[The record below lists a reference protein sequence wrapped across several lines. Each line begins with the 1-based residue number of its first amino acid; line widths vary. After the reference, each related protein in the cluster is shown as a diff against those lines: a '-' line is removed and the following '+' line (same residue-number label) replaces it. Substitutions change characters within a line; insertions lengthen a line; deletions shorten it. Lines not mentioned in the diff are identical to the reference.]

1 MILKRRA
8 QSKVTPP
15 MPLSV
20 SGTMLSHPGCV
31 RQLNEDVVTYVLP
44 GDTDRAAERG
54 ALAIV
59 ADGMGGHA
67 AGEVA
72 SRIAADTVQ
81 RLFYRLKGAPPEVLA
96 ACFTAANRA
105 INERSRTDPACSGMG
120 TTCTALALCNGAAF
134 LGHIGDSRA
143 YLLRQGQ
150 LQQISEDHSL
160 VAELVRSG
168 SMTEEEAV
176 RSPERNV
183 IVRALGICSS
193 AEPLIW
199 REGFPVQ
206 VDDIFVLC
214 SDGLSDFVHDETI
227 ADIVERFP
235 PFEASHALIDA
246 ALASDGTDN
255 VSVGVF
261 VVGTSEAQPG
271 VVRPTRPLE
280 RPGGPA

>member
-1 MILKRRA
+1 
-8 QSKVTPP
+8 
-15 MPLSV
+15 
-20 SGTMLSHPGCV
+20 MLSHPGCV
-31 RQLNEDVVTYVLP
+31 RQLNEDVVTYLLP
-44 GDTDRAAERG
+44 GNTDPTAERG

-59 ADGMGGHA
+59 ADGIGGHT

-81 RLFYRLKGAPPEVLA
+81 SLFYQLRGAPPEVLA

-105 INERSRTDPACSGMG
+105 INERSRFDPACTGMG
-120 TTCTALALCNGAAF
+120 TTCTVLAVRDGAAF

-143 YLLRQGQ
+143 YLLRQGR
-150 LQQISEDHSL
+150 LRQISEDHSL

-183 IVRALGICSS
+183 IVRALGIGSS
-193 AEPLIW
+193 VEPLIW

-206 VDDIFVLC
+206 LNDRFVLC
-214 SDGLSDFVHDETI
+214 SDGLSDFVNDETI
-227 ADIVERFP
+227 ADIVERLP
-235 PFEASHALIDA
+235 AFEASHALIDA
-246 ALASDGTDN
+246 ALAAGGTDN

-261 VVGTSEAQPG
+261 VVGTRGVRPG
-271 VVRPTRPLE
+271 VARPTRPLE
-280 RPGGPA
+280 HAGGAG